1 MAAQHCQDTVI
12 QTVHASRWLKLWR
25 KQALALDSTE
35 FYDVPITYQRK
46 NAHKFH

>member
-25 KQALALDSTE
+25 KQALGK
-35 FYDVPITYQRK
+35 V
-46 NAHKFH
+46 